1 MAICPTVMFRLSSEV
16 VTATASQL
24 SIPAL
29 RRFFKSMGNPT
40 EVTPPK
46 SASSCAILSSLSS
59 ITATSCPAASS
70 ISATLRPKRPP
81 PMTRIFIHVPVPFLP
96 GSLRALI
103 SLCRGRET
111 AGNACTA
118 PAADFPILNPDG
130 VPFPAQSA
138 FPWEA
143 QASPSSESRETPGA
157 VVALLSGALE
167 SGASELSSEE
177 LPSEELSEEPPSP
190 LSLAASST
198 ETSFTVT

>member
-1 MAICPTVMFRLSSEV
+1 MFRLSSEV

-29 RRFFKSMGNPT
+29 PGSLNPWGNPT
-40 EVTPPK
+40 EVTPRNPRQTAQYCLHFHRSPPRHVRRRPASRRLCGPK
-46 SASSCAILSSLSS
+46 A
-59 ITATSCPAASS
+59 
-70 ISATLRPKRPP
+70 P

-130 VPFPAQSA
+130 VPFPRT
-138 FPWEA
+138 ER
-143 QASPSSESRETPGA
+143 SPLGSSGLSVLGIPGDAGA

-167 SGASELSSEE
+167 SGRRA
-177 LPSEELSEEPPSP
+177 
-190 LSLAASST
+190 
-198 ETSFTVT
+198 FF